1 MWQEKTWIPY
11 LPGII
16 WPQRPAAVMEE
27 SREEEREGEKK
38 AEMNK
43 GPRCLMEAVMAGE
56 NGQAKFASTKIL
68 YIIDPK
74 ELAS

>member
-1 MWQEKTWIPY
+1 
-11 LPGII
+11 
-16 WPQRPAAVMEE
+16 MEE
-27 SREEEREGEKK
+27 SREEERKGEKK

-68 YIIDPK
+68 YIIDTK